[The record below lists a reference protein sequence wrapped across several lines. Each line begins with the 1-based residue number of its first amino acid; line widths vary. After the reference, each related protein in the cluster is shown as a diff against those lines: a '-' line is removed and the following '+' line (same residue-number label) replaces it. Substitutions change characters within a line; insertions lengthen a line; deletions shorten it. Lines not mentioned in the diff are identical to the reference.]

1 MQNDMRDRLV
11 ELLDEI
17 HNCCPKK
24 SSCEKCEYREL
35 ENCRS
40 YSDAD
45 FLIANGVVLPPCKT
59 EENDGL
65 YGKYTV
71 VKNSTGKLVT
81 DCFVLKP
88 SSDETAR
95 KALLFYADNCNIPQL
110 SADIK
115 EWLQELKELSENGNL

>member
-11 ELLDEI
+11 ELI
-17 HNCCPKK
+17 KQAKQSTKNANCDI
-24 SSCEKCEYREL
+24 ERNML
-35 ENCRS
+35 F
-40 YSDAD
+40 AD
-45 FLIANGVVLPPCKT
+45 YLIANGVVLPPCKT